1 MTMKIL
7 YISSKKKWGGI
18 CSWMEKTALALEDRG
33 HNVFIISHPNSEF
46 TRQSDRR
53 LNLIVR
59 RLGFMYSPFM
69 ILWAI
74 NFIKKHKID
83 LVVANI
89 EKEIVAGGIAA
100 KLCGIPLLRRVGN
113 EGDFKD
119 RLKYQLHHKLLVDH
133 TMTISN
139 FTKQESLKRVSW
151 VDTKK
156 FTVVYHGRKVTN
168 FSFDEILMEKKKIGI
183 EENKIVLGVTSR
195 LTKEKGVED
204 IIRAFYD
211 VLSDYPQAIL
221 VITGKE
227 EDEKLRGIVKS
238 LGIESNVYFAGFTS
252 MPMLRA
258 AIYDIALTYTNN
270 EAIPNTLFEYLAVG
284 CPTISSKIGGIPELI
299 EDEVNG
305 LLVEAKSPQKLAK
318 KIALLIKNESKR
330 VALSKKAKL
339 TMGKKFSEKAMID
352 NVETLYMK
360 LVENA

>member
-119 RLKYQLHHKLLVDH
+119 RLKYQLHHKQ
-133 TMTISN
+133 N
-139 FTKQESLKRVSW
+139 Q
-151 VDTKK
+151 
-156 FTVVYHGRKVTN
+156 
-168 FSFDEILMEKKKIGI
+168 
-183 EENKIVLGVTSR
+183 
-195 LTKEKGVED
+195 
-204 IIRAFYD
+204 
-211 VLSDYPQAIL
+211 
-221 VITGKE
+221 
-227 EDEKLRGIVKS
+227 
-238 LGIESNVYFAGFTS
+238 
-252 MPMLRA
+252 
-258 AIYDIALTYTNN
+258 
-270 EAIPNTLFEYLAVG
+270 TLPWLA
-284 CPTISSKIGGIPELI
+284 PKY
-299 EDEVNG
+299 
-305 LLVEAKSPQKLAK
+305 
-318 KIALLIKNESKR
+318 LLI
-330 VALSKKAKL
+330 
-339 TMGKKFSEKAMID
+339 I
-352 NVETLYMK
+352 
-360 LVENA
+360 